1 LRALVWFFHFEEFST
16 KFAEGYRVLL
26 LAQNERDG
34 SGRLIRMLGRE
45 MQVNVLRFVLV
56 A

>member
-1 LRALVWFFHFEEFST
+1 MDATNSARP
-16 KFAEGYRVLL
+16 
-26 LAQNERDG
+26 
-34 SGRLIRMLGRE
+34 IRMLGRE